1 MKIWFLIIVAF
12 FSVLIP
18 TTMAASPIDAIAAP
32 LQEQMNTAGQEL
44 QQKAAQHI
52 MEENLTAEH
61 VAQDLNATAENLT
74 EQAREKLNEE
84 LRQRIGQG
92 LNLTGEQLSQRAEQE
107 LKKQV
112 EQKTQAPGFG
122 FTLTLTGLLAA
133 IYLLQRKSHE
143 AIKGGKEV

>member
-1 MKIWFLIIVAF
+1 LPERAAFLVISEAARRRKSYKLTTDYYPEFLDNKGDKSDEDLVPDHCGILF
-12 FSVLIP
+12 GIDSHDNGSKSV
-18 TTMAASPIDAIAAP
+18 DAIAAP

-92 LNLTGEQLSQRAEQE
+92 LNLTGEQLSQRAEQ
-107 LKKQV
+107 
-112 EQKTQAPGFG
+112 GN
-122 FTLTLTGLLAA
+122 
-133 IYLLQRKSHE
+133 
-143 AIKGGKEV
+143 